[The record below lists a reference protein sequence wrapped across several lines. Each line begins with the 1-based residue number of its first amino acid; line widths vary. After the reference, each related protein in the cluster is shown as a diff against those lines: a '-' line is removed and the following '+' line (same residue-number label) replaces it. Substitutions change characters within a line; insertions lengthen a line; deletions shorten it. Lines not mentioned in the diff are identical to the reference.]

1 MEEKIRSPAIR
12 GIRMRLQ
19 RALIITALCF
29 VPAQATAQDVPPR
42 EILDKIIPQLPKPLP
57 PAKISFHST
66 GAGTDDA
73 CRMQNFDMTLQREN
87 GGAPNKY
94 SVLLNPQPQ
103 GGAVTPRQL
112 LAVITRLAVDADG
125 SERAYHPEDPYG
137 QGVCEQRMDAGG
149 KVALR
154 GVCALD
160 TFGPS
165 GIRVF
170 LEDKRARLVDRNKPP
185 KDAAPSLADTWK
197 DVWPLIRDR
206 KLKSYDL
213 KSVAPNAPAG
223 YNLFYWK
230 EKKLT
235 ALTKRAIIPSTRDGY
250 PCVRGPESRNP
261 GYFIAATTLTR
272 SGPVRP
278 DGCEPL
284 SYLDAAEIPFFVL
297 PGGNFGHIEI
307 GDIVIGHFK
316 TPTEEHIAFGV
327 AGDAGPIE
335 QFGEGSI
342 AFHLA
347 LRGKMSAPVMNV
359 QDVNALDIDG
369 EFLKKKNA
377 TLAILVLGGT
387 KKRLGGN
394 YARENIEKI
403 GREELTRWNGGGE
416 RLTERLNACVTKAK
430 PAQ

>member
-1 MEEKIRSPAIR
+1 
-12 GIRMRLQ
+12 MRLTP
-19 RALIITALCF
+19 ALLFTTLCL
-29 VPAQATAQDVPPR
+29 VPAQARAQDIPPR
-42 EILDKIIPQLPKPLP
+42 ELLDKIIPQLPKPLP
-57 PAKISFHST
+57 PAKVSFRPTSA
-66 GAGTDDA
+66 GADDS
-73 CRMQNFDMTLQREN
+73 CRMQNFEMVLQREN

-112 LAVITRLAVDADG
+112 LAVIPRLAVDADG

-137 QGVCEQRMDAGG
+137 QGVCERRRDVGD
-149 KVALR
+149 KITWR
-154 GVCALD
+154 GACALD
-160 TFGPS
+160 DFSPS

-170 LEDKRARLVDRNKPP
+170 LEAQRAQLLNPSKPP
-185 KDAAPSLADTWK
+185 KPGVPSLAEAWK

-213 KSVAPNAPAG
+213 KSVAPHAPGG
-223 YNLFYWK
+223 YDMFYWK
-230 EKKLT
+230 ERKLT
-235 ALTKRAIIPSTRDGY
+235 ALTKRAIIPSTHDGY

-261 GYFIAATTLTR
+261 GYFVAATTLTQP
-272 SGPVRP
+272 GPVRA

-297 PGGNFGHIEI
+297 PGGNFGQIEI

-316 TPTEEHIAFGV
+316 TPTEEHIAFGI

-347 LRGKMSAPVMNV
+347 LRGKAGQPVMNV
-359 QDVNALDIDG
+359 NDVNALDIDPA
-369 EFLKKKNA
+369 FLKGENA
-377 TLAILVLGGT
+377 KLGILVLGGT
-387 KKRLGGN
+387 KKRLNGN
-394 YARENIEKI
+394 YSRENIEKI
-403 GREELTRWNGGGE
+403 GREELARWNGGGE
-416 RLTERLNACVTKAK
+416 RLSERLNACVAKTK